1 MKLRCAIAALLLI
14 LLASLNICYAE
25 YDLKDKIRRVYL
37 ELACAEKEGAD
48 VGEAVA
54 KLDDALQLII
64 QAESVSN
71 PVEKSKLLSRAE
83 ALINEVETSIPELI
97 GAGRSAAQLRVVV
110 NVASIISLIVV
121 VALVYF
127 YGPRGLWGLW
137 LRCRGDWRVKRV
149 D

>member
-54 KLDDALQLII
+54 KLDEALQLVI
-64 QAESVSN
+64 QAENVDD
-71 PVEKSKLLSRAE
+71 PAEKSKLLSRAE
-83 ALINEVETSIPELI
+83 VLVDEVESSIPELI
-97 GAGRSAAQLRVVV
+97 EAGRAAAQLRFMI
-110 NVASIISLIVV
+110 NVASIMSLIVV
-121 VALVYF
+121 AVLVYF